1 MSGRVSRGV
10 KVTVYWDSV
19 GSFLAMGGYGG
30 YVWGAYGVTAV
41 LLAAE
46 VILVRRRH
54 GLARAM
60 VRRLARLGRAR

>member
-1 MSGRVSRGV
+1 V

-41 LLAAE
+41 LLVGE
-46 VILVRRRH
+46 VLLVRRRH
-54 GLARAM
+54 GVARAL
-60 VRRLARLGRAR
+60 VRRLARLGKTR